1 MNDLLK
7 LSNYDSRK
15 YREFFLLDKY
25 IYIKMKVKEDIK
37 SVNPI
42 VTEHWKYKFEKAIT
56 ILLKSGHNPNELIEQ
71 IKKFSSN
78 IENEKNN

>member
-1 MNDLLK
+1 
-7 LSNYDSRK
+7 
-15 YREFFLLDKY
+15 
-25 IYIKMKVKEDIK
+25 MKVKEDIK